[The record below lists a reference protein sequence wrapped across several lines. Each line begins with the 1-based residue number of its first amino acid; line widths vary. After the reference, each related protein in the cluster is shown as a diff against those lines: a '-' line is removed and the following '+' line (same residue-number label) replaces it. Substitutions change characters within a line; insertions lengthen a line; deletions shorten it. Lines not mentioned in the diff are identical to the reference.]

1 MKDIQNMLH
10 QILPI
15 SPSPMSR
22 HRRWWNGTWDDEG
35 ATVSP
40 ANSPKCRR
48 CCGYLCKKNAVLS
61 NMDRRDF
68 IELWVKTNEQMI
80 AKVMTQQEHGRIFMA
95 NTANSLYQESVFSPV
110 SGTKVVGTTIS
121 LYTAICIYVVYKWF
135 VLIYLLPTS
144 GWL

>member
-1 MKDIQNMLH
+1 
-10 QILPI
+10 
-15 SPSPMSR
+15 
-22 HRRWWNGTWDDEG
+22 
-35 ATVSP
+35 
-40 ANSPKCRR
+40 
-48 CCGYLCKKNAVLS
+48 
-61 NMDRRDF
+61 MDRRDF

-144 GWL
+144 G